1 MNNNLKT
8 RIFIFAKSA
17 VSFVTYAITATI
29 THNTST
35 VTALRFKVHY
45 RFINNVTNNIKLR

>member
-45 RFINNVTNNIKLR
+45 RYINNVTNNIKLR